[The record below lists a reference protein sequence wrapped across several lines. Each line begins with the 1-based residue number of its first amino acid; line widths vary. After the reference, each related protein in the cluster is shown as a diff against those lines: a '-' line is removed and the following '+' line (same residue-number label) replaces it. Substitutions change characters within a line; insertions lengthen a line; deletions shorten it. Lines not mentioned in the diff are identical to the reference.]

1 VKNVIEHREI
11 FVNGAW
17 GLSEGTEMIPVINPA
32 TEEVIARVVDGTAGD
47 VDKAARAARAAF
59 DDWSLSSIEER
70 VNIVTRARTYLV
82 ERLDEITDMIVR
94 EVGHPRAWAERAH
107 AKGAIEDL
115 RVIIESLP
123 RIIWEQTVQGEINLV
138 REAAGVVGAITPW
151 NGPLASICTKA
162 GAAIAAGCTVVLK
175 PSELAPLTSYLF
187 VEAFRTAGLPAGV
200 LNVVGGKGSNVGEAI
215 VTHPDIE
222 MISLTGSLRAG
233 RRIMELAAP
242 SVKRLVLELGG
253 KSANIILADADLEA
267 AVKDGVA
274 DAFRNSGQAC
284 GCLTRMI
291 VPESKLKAAEEIA
304 AATAQTYIAG
314 DPFDPKTTIGPMA
327 NANQYAMVHRY
338 IQAGLDDGM
347 RLLTGGRERPD
358 GVGQKGFF
366 VRPTVFSGSNSC
378 RAAREEIFGPV
389 ITIIPAESDDAAIAI
404 ANDSQYG
411 LAGGVW
417 AATPEE
423 ARKVARRL
431 RSGRV
436 RINGRPMSNW
446 APHGGFKLSG
456 FGREWG
462 QVGIEEFTSYKS
474 VIG

>member
-1 VKNVIEHREI
+1 MQEYREI
-11 FVNGAW
+11 FVNGEWVA
-17 GLSEGTEMIPVINPA
+17 SEGRELIPVINPA
-32 TEEVIARVVDGTAGD
+32 TEEVIAQVVDGTAAD

-59 DDWSLSSIEER
+59 EGWAHSR
-70 VNIVTRARTYLV
+70 VEDRVEVFVRAREILSKQV
-82 ERLDEITDMIVR
+82 EQITDSIVR

-107 AKGAIEDL
+107 AKGAMEDL

-123 RIIWEQTVQGEINLV
+123 RIEWERQITPEINLV
-138 REAAGVVGAITPW
+138 REAAGVVAAITPW

-187 VEAFRTAGLPAGV
+187 VEAFRQAGLPDGV
-200 LNVVGGKGSNVGEAI
+200 LNMVSGRGGSVGEPM
-215 VTHPDIE
+215 VLHPDVE

-242 SVKRLVLELGG
+242 SVKRLILELGG
-253 KSANIILADADLEA
+253 KSASIILSDADLEA
-267 AVKDGVA
+267 AVADSIADG
-274 DAFRNSGQAC
+274 FRNSGQAC

-291 VPESKLKAAEEIA
+291 VPASRLAEVEQIA
-304 AATAQTYIAG
+304 ARIAASYVPG

-327 NANQYAMVHRY
+327 NANQYATVRRY
-338 IQAGLDDGM
+338 ITSGIEDGLK
-347 RLLTGGRERPD
+347 LLTGGLERPE
-358 GVGQKGFF
+358 GVGDRGFY
-366 VRPTVFSGSNSC
+366 VRPTVFSGNNQS
-378 RAAREEIFGPV
+378 RIAREEIFGPV
-389 ITIIPAESDDAAIAI
+389 ITIIPAEDDEAAIRI
-404 ANDSQYG
+404 ANDSDLG

-417 AATPEE
+417 AATPER
-423 ARKVARRL
+423 ARSVARRL

-436 RINGRPMSNW
+436 RINGKPMSPW

-462 QVGIEEFTSYKS
+462 QMGIEEFTASKS